1 METYKC
7 NFCDKKYKSNPA
19 RTFHYNL
26 KHKEEYIKFKEHEKK
41 NKQFTCEYCNNN
53 FASRQSK
60 YNHKTKCKLF
70 NQNIENTEI
79 EPIDTKNKTIENLE
93 NKLQQLENTLN
104 LILNNCKI
112 HPKTLQKINK
122 QLINNG
128 TINNTINTINI
139 IKFGDENFEEILKEQ
154 DIFKLFNHKRL
165 ILEESIK
172 AVHFNNERPEYKNI
186 YITNLKS
193 EYAYIY
199 NGTKFIAV
207 HKNEIIKDL
216 IDNHMNFIEESIE
229 NYKNKISM
237 EKYRELQKFIEL
249 MNDEE
254 TEFINHELKKTYDNY
269 KTYKIDKVKLLIYNN
284 TDRNIIKVI
293 YD

>member
-1 METYKC
+1 MEIYKC
-7 NFCDKKYKSNPA
+7 NFCDKNYKSNSA

-26 KHKEEYIKFKEHEKK
+26 KHKSEYIKFKENERE
-41 NKQFTCEYCNNN
+41 NKTFTCEYCNNH
-53 FASRQSK
+53 FSSRQSK

-70 NQNIENTEI
+70 NNKSEKTTIENVGNN
-79 EPIDTKNKTIENLE
+79 NKTIEKLE
-93 NKLQQLENTLN
+93 NKVEQLEKTLN

-128 TINNTINTINI
+128 TINNTINI
-139 IKFGDENFEEILKEQ
+139 IKFGDEKFEEILKEQ
-154 DIFKLFNHKRL
+154 DIFKLFKHKRL

-172 AVHFNNERPEYKNI
+172 AIHFNDERPEYKNI

-193 EYAYIY
+193 EFAYIY

-207 HKNEIIKDL
+207 YKNEIIKDL
-216 IDNHMNFIEESIE
+216 IDNHMTFIEESME
-229 NYKNKISM
+229 NYKTKISN
-237 EKYRELQKFIEL
+237 EKYKELQKFIEL
-249 MNDEE
+249 MDDEE
-254 TEFINHELKKTYDNY
+254 TEFINNELKKTYENY
-269 KTYKIDKVKLLIYNN
+269 KNYKIDKIKLLIYNN

-293 YD
+293 L